1 MKKKKVP
8 RHNKYQSLVK
18 FYEQGDDIASWLR
31 NLESV
36 LRGEEI
42 LDEDWAFNLW
52 KSLSSEWL
60 KIIESVPD
68 ELLNDYEY
76 LKERVGQHFSLT
88 E

>member
-42 LDEDWAFNLW
+42 LDEDWAFNL
-52 KSLSSEWL
+52 
-60 KIIESVPD
+60 
-68 ELLNDYEY
+68 
-76 LKERVGQHFSLT
+76 
-88 E
+88 